1 MSQGAIFATIFTV
14 IIIIGGIVIRKNKF
28 YFVLQ
33 VIWTLLLICGNTYSD
48 DFVGNSNLY
57 YSSNFIDIHREGFFM
72 SGYYY
77 LSALFNNL
85 GFSYIQ
91 FNALF
96 ATLSTLIIVGIILKL
111 SQNPC
116 LTFSMFMFYPLTSSI
131 IQKRYYI
138 AMGLLV
144 LGVYI
149 LLLDI
154 NKVVKSFLYIFVISL
169 ACQIHTASIFFFTL
183 IVYFWI
189 PDKIKKYVSIIGLI
203 VMTMCKSQLASLLES
218 SDNTSLS
225 GKSSFYFVTLAS
237 NNVFHYIFWIG
248 WHLLFVSLIFYLL
261 KKETVR
267 TTLGVNFSHFL
278 WIINWWSLLI
288 IPLYSFDP
296 VFTRLFRVVIIFNY
310 IAISNLFIIKDR
322 KINLLYFNSGIYQI
336 LLSLSSYVIFNSLA
350 VGLPLMGVLIQVF
363 ENNMFF

>member
-1 MSQGAIFATIFTV
+1 MSQGALFATIFTV
-14 IIIIGGIVIRKNKF
+14 IIIIGGILIRKNKF
-28 YFVLQ
+28 YFGLQ
-33 VIWTLLLICGNTYSD
+33 IIWTLLLICGNTYSD

-77 LSALFNNL
+77 LSALFNKI
-85 GFSYIQ
+85 GFNYIQ

-96 ATLSTLIIVGIILKL
+96 ATISTLIMVGIILKL
-111 SQNPC
+111 SKNPC

-149 LLLDI
+149 LSLNI
-154 NKVVKSFLYIFVISL
+154 NKVVKTILYIFVISL

-183 IVYFWI
+183 IIYFWI
-189 PDKIKKYVSIIGLI
+189 PDKVKRYVSILGLI
-203 VMTMCKSQLASLLES
+203 VMSVCKSQLASLLEK
-218 SDNTSLS
+218 SDNASLS

-237 NNVFHYIFWIG
+237 SDIFHYIFWIG
-248 WHLLFVSLIFYLL
+248 WHLLFVILIFYLL
-261 KKETVR
+261 KKENVR
-267 TTLGVNFSHFL
+267 LTLGENFSHFL

-296 VFTRLFRVVIIFNY
+296 VFTRLFRVIIIFNY
-310 IAISNLFIIKDR
+310 IAISNLFIIKNR
-322 KINLLYFNSGIYQI
+322 KINILYFESGIYQI
-336 LLSLSSYVIFNSLA
+336 LLSISSYVIFNSLA

-363 ENNMFF
+363 ENNIFF